1 MQRFALVLLG
11 CLLASNLFAQSSADT
26 VRQAKKVNQR
36 VSQHQAEVQ
45 RLQQDVSQQESAS
58 QQAAER
64 LQQQDRTIAEL
75 RKQLK
80 AAQDNARTPAT
91 GH

>member
-1 MQRFALVLLG
+1 MQRFVLVLG
-11 CLLASNLFAQSSADT
+11 CALASNLFAQTSADI
-26 VRQAKKVNQR
+26 VRQAEKVNQR
-36 VSQHQAEVQ
+36 VTQHQAEVQ

-58 QQAAER
+58 QQAADR
-64 LQQQDRTIAEL
+64 LEQQDRTIAEL

-80 AAQDNARTPAT
+80 AAQASAKAPAT

>member
-1 MQRFALVLLG
+1 MHRFGLGLLG
-11 CLLASNLFAQSSADT
+11 CLLATGLWAQSSPDT
-26 VRQAKKVNQR
+26 ARVAAKTNQDVAR
-36 VSQHQAEVQ
+36 HQAEVQ
-45 RLQQDVSQQESAS
+45 RLQQDVGRQESAS

-80 AAQDNARTPAT
+80 AAQAAST
-91 GH
+91 GSAAGY

>member
-1 MQRFALVLLG
+1 MQRFGLVLLG
-11 CLLASNLFAQSSADT
+11 CLLASNLFAQSSAET
-26 VRQAKKVNQR
+26 ARQTEKVNQR
-36 VSQHQAEVQ
+36 VAQHQAEVQ

-58 QQAAER
+58 QQAADR
-64 LQQQDRTIAEL
+64 MQQQDRAIAEL

-80 AAQDNARTPAT
+80 AAQDSAKTPAT